1 MCSKIM
7 RALACTLGIAMTLQ
21 AAQAADKTIMVATW
35 RGCEEACQG
44 FQDYLTEE
52 GRDVDFILRDAGQ
65 DAGTLPGILD
75 QARNDNVDLL
85 VTWGT
90 SVTRG
95 IAGTLQDVGLPE
107 YNNDIPL
114 VFMIVADPVGAGIIK
129 DLDATG
135 RDNVTGTFNRV
146 PEAVVIATIR
156 RYLPEFDHL
165 GMLVNGAEPNSVL
178 KRDEVAEL
186 ASAQNFTLTSVDLSA
201 IGGESAIADGM
212 AQLTA
217 AGADFLY
224 LGSSSEL
231 RAKAE
236 EVAAAAI
243 AQKLPVISPYEE
255 MVHNGS
261 ALISIAARYYEV
273 GRLAGQQAER
283 ILYDGT
289 SPGDLPVARLSN
301 FAITVNMGFAKKI
314 SALPPIDILH
324 IAETVD

>member
-1 MCSKIM
+1 MYSKFL
-7 RALACTLGIAMTLQ
+7 RTLACILGIAVTFQ
-21 AAQAADKTIMVATW
+21 TAQAAEKTILVATW

-44 FQDYLTEE
+44 FQDYLTEN
-52 GRDVDFILRDAGQ
+52 GRDVEFILRDAGQ
-65 DAGTLPGILD
+65 DKGTLPGILGE
-75 QARNDNVDLL
+75 ARSQEVDLL

-95 IAGTLQDVGLPE
+95 IAGTLKDVGQPE

-156 RYLPEFDHL
+156 RYMPDFDHL
-165 GMLVNGAEPNSVL
+165 GMLINAAEPNSVL
-178 KRDEVAEL
+178 KRDEIADL
-186 ASAQNFTLTSVDLSA
+186 AAARNFALTSVDLEEASASA
-201 IGGESAIADGM
+201 ISDGM
-212 AQLTA
+212 AELKA

-231 RAKAE
+231 RANAE
-236 EVAAAAI
+236 DVAAAAI
-243 AQKLPVISPYEE
+243 EQKLPVISPYEE
-255 MVHNGS
+255 MVHNGT

-301 FAITVNMGFAKKI
+301 FAITVNMGFAKKV
-314 SALPPIDILH
+314 SALPPIDILQ